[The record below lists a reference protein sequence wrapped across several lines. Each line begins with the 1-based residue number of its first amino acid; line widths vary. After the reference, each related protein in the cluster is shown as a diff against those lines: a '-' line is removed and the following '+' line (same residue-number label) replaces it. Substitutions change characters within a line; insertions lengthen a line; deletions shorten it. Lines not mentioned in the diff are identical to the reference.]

1 MNITDKNIFLLI
13 IFTIFVDMRKWDSV
27 NKKSVVIDNPLGTVG
42 QLINYLKQF
51 DENTKVAVNVA
62 EEPSEIYNIRETT
75 AANCTGRGDGLVMT
89 ADWASD
95 EKVILI
101 LGNQY

>member
-1 MNITDKNIFLLI
+1 MKLKRFDE
-13 IFTIFVDMRKWDSV
+13 MRKWNPETRS
-27 NKKSVVIDNPLGTVG
+27 SYVVDNPLATVG

-62 EEPSEIYNIRETT
+62 QEPSEIIEIIETT
-75 AANCTGRGDGLVMT
+75 AERCTGRSDGLVMT
-89 ADWASD
+89 ADWAPD

-101 LGNQY
+101 KGNQY

>member
-1 MNITDKNIFLLI
+1 MQQI
-13 IFTIFVDMRKWDSV
+13 IHY
-27 NKKSVVIDNPLGTVG
+27 VVDNPLATVG

-62 EEPSEIYNIRETT
+62 EEPSEIEIIETT
-75 AANCTGRGDGLVMT
+75 AEKCTGKGDGLVMT
-89 ADWASD
+89 ADWEPN

-101 LGNQY
+101 KGNQY

>member
-1 MNITDKNIFLLI
+1 MKIKRFNEMK
-13 IFTIFVDMRKWDSV
+13 KW
-27 NKKSVVIDNPLGTVG
+27 NQNTRTYETIDNPLATVG

-62 EEPSEIYNIRETT
+62 EEPSEIIEIIETT
-75 AANCTGRGDGLVMT
+75 AGECTGRGDGLVMT
-89 ADWASD
+89 ADLAPD

-101 LGNQY
+101 KGNQY

>member
-1 MNITDKNIFLLI
+1 MKLKKFNE
-13 IFTIFVDMRKWDSV
+13 MRKW
-27 NKKSVVIDNPLGTVG
+27 NPETKSSYVVDNPLATVG

-62 EEPSEIYNIRETT
+62 EEPSEIYEIIETT
-75 AANCTGRGDGLVMT
+75 AEKCTGKGDGLVRT
-89 ADWASD
+89 ADWAPE

-101 LGNQY
+101 KGNQY